1 MIGWSRPSTQ
11 PHNEV
16 IENGTQRGMH
26 EVKKCNSC
34 GNTYP
39 DNLSFCL
46 NDGSPLVPANT
57 MIGTVLDGRYRLDK
71 LIGEGGMG
79 EVYCATHV
87 LIDTEVA
94 VKLLRPE
101 FVANQTAIKRFQ
113 LEAKAA
119 GRIHH
124 PNAVR
129 VTDFGVTPERVVYL
143 VMELAQG
150 RSLRNLIR
158 NEKKFD
164 YLRAVNI
171 VRQICG
177 AVDAAH
183 RSGVIHRDLK
193 PDNILIEK
201 VNDTERVKV
210 LDFGIAKLK
219 ETKTDAFLTQA
230 GTIIG
235 TPQYMSP
242 EQCQGKHLDPSA
254 DIYSI
259 GIILYEML
267 SGDVPFDGESTLQ
280 VVYNQLHEPPRP
292 LWEISPDAPLPIAQV
307 VMRALEK
314 DPAQRQSSAMMLSD
328 ELKEAVEAVGEGSS
342 LSMTNP
348 LLIRPRKS
356 VESPAPSVGTRSV
369 EDRSDFSSMFTE
381 EPAPTVERKTSSLAR
396 HSLETNIIPTK
407 DAKGRSTSPEQKT
420 PTAQSPAEFEWE
432 TKLAK
437 QKGNSRARLIAVAAI
452 VLVALVGGVLYFSF
466 KPQPPAPEP
475 QPAASPEGMVRI
487 PSGKFMMGRN
497 DGSTDEGPAHE
508 VEVKSFF
515 LDAQEV
521 TNQDYKK
528 FVDATGRPA
537 PRHWKFN
544 GSYVP
549 DEARYPV
556 TYVTWEDATA
566 YAKWANKR
574 LPTEAEWE
582 YAARGAGKD
591 YLYPWGNQWLAGAA
605 NVDRKGQAKPAPVR
619 SFEKDVSPFGIY
631 DMSGNVSE
639 WVQDF
644 YSERY
649 GAGPDQRLRVYR
661 GGNFLDAPEKS
672 TNTYR
677 WADFPTTIPD
687 NQILRVGFRCAK
699 DIEQR

>member
-1 MIGWSRPSTQ
+1 MREI
-11 PHNEV
+11 
-16 IENGTQRGMH
+16 
-26 EVKKCNSC
+26 KKCNSC

-39 DNLSFCL
+39 ENLSFCL
-46 NDGSPLVPANT
+46 NDGSPLVLVET

-79 EVYCATHV
+79 EVYRATHIH
-87 LIDTEVA
+87 IDTEFA

-129 VTDFGVTPERVVYL
+129 VTDFGVTPERIVYL
-143 VMELAQG
+143 VMELARG
-150 RSLRNLIR
+150 KSLRSLLRS
-158 NEKKFD
+158 EKKFD

-201 VNDTERVKV
+201 VQDVERVKV
-210 LDFGIAKLK
+210 LDFGIAKLR

-242 EQCQGKHLDPSA
+242 EQCQGKPLDPTS

-259 GIILYEML
+259 GILLYEML
-267 SGDVPFDGESTLQ
+267 TGDVPFDGESLIQ
-280 VVYNQLHEPPRP
+280 VVYEQLHTPPRP
-292 LWEISPDAPLPIAQV
+292 LSEMAPDAPPTIAQV

-314 DPAQRQSSAMMLSD
+314 EPHNRQSSAIQLSD
-328 ELKEAVEAVGEGSS
+328 ELKAAVEAVGEG
-342 LSMTNP
+342 
-348 LLIRPRKS
+348 
-356 VESPAPSVGTRSV
+356 G
-369 EDRSDFSSMFTE
+369 
-381 EPAPTVERKTSSLAR
+381 SLAMTSPFGISPLKSAEMR
-396 HSLETNIIPTK
+396 TPIEELPTLEEEQGDAPPSLTAERPPSSDRETSVLPRRRSETDGPSTK
-407 DAKGRSTSPEQKT
+407 GEARRSTSPDRKAPVVQE
-420 PTAQSPAEFEWE
+420 SVDLELE
-432 TKLAK
+432 TKAATPRRK
-437 QKGNSRARLIAVAAI
+437 SQTPLIAVAAI
-452 VLVALVGGVLYFSF
+452 ALVALAGIIAYFSL
-466 KPQPPAPEP
+466 KPSQNVSEP
-475 QPAASPEGMVRI
+475 KTPTPPEGMAFI
-487 PSGKFMMGRN
+487 AGGKFMMGRN
-497 DGSTDEGPAHE
+497 DGEPDEGPAHE
-508 VEVKSFF
+508 VEIKPF
-515 LDAQEV
+515 LLDTQEV

-528 FVDATGRPA
+528 FVDAIGRAA
-537 PRHWKFN
+537 PKHWKFN

-556 TYVTWEDATA
+556 THVTWEDATA

-582 YAARGAGKD
+582 YAARGGDKG
-591 YLYPWGNQWLAGAA
+591 YLYPWGNQWQPGYA
-605 NVDRKGQAKPAPVR
+605 NVDRKGQAKPAPAR

-631 DMSGNVSE
+631 DMAGNVSE

-649 GAGPDQRLRVYR
+649 GANPDQRLRVYR
-661 GGNFLDAPEKS
+661 GGNFLDAPA

-677 WADFPTTIPD
+677 WSDYPTEIPD
-687 NQILRVGFRCAK
+687 DQILRVGFRCAK